1 MWRDFKVRK
10 GFVCDRAGGLYGNS
24 SVIKLVELNED
35 IESWKWD
42 CEFKRREDGVVE
54 R

>member
-10 GFVCDRAGGLYGNS
+10 SFVCVRAGVLLGNS
-24 SVIKLVELNED
+24 CVIKLVKLNED

-42 CEFKRREDGVVE
+42 CEFKRREAGVVKG
-54 R
+54 